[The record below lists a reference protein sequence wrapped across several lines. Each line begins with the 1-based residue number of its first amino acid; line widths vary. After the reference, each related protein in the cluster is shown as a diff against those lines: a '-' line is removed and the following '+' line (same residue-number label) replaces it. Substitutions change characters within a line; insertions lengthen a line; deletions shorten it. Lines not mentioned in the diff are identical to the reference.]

1 MHAEVEAVQFF
12 RSLMSIWMWAD
23 IALVSILG
31 FFIQALVWLVAL
43 PFDRRRYASGRFYRL
58 MAVTASKLNPM
69 WDFNIAGPLPAYRP
83 TKTVVVS
90 NHESQADPF
99 LVSHLP
105 WEMKWM
111 GKSSLFKIPF
121 VGWSMWLAGDIPLT
135 RGQRDSAKSAM
146 GIAAGWLK
154 KDMPVMIFP
163 EGTRSSDSTL
173 LPFKDGAFRLAIDE
187 QADVLPVALMGTH
200 RALPKHSWKAEFTRA
215 WVKVGE
221 PISTAGMTLADVDR
235 LKQMARQQI
244 ETMREDI
251 SKLMAAAPAP
261 GSAER

>member
-1 MHAEVEAVQFF
+1 
-12 RSLMSIWMWAD
+12 
-23 IALVSILG
+23 
-31 FFIQALVWLVAL
+31 
-43 PFDRRRYASGRFYRL
+43 
-58 MAVTASKLNPM
+58 
-69 WDFNIAGPLPAYRP
+69 
-83 TKTVVVS
+83 
-90 NHESQADPF
+90 
-99 LVSHLP
+99 
-105 WEMKWM
+105 
-111 GKSSLFKIPF
+111 
-121 VGWSMWLAGDIPLT
+121 
-135 RGQRDSAKSAM
+135 
-146 GIAAGWLK
+146 
-154 KDMPVMIFP
+154 MIFP